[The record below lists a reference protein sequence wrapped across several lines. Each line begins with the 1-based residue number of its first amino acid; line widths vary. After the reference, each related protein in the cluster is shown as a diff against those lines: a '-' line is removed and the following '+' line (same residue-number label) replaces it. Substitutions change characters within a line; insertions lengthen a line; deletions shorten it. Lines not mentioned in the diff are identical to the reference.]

1 MELCS
6 VRHKIIEQ
14 ICKENLDQPEPIS
27 TKEVQDAI
35 RSLNNKKAA
44 DEFGLSAEYLK
55 HSGKVLVDEI
65 TAIFNQILQS
75 KTVPDAF
82 KSGILTPVLKK
93 SKDPTVLDNYRGI
106 TVTPIISKLFE
117 SVLLPRLSETFEQ
130 SPLQFG
136 FTKGLSPVMAALIVS
151 EARAEAKLNTCK
163 PLFLVTLDSQK
174 AFDVVNHT
182 ILLDK
187 LYETGIHP
195 ALWTIVKD
203 LYSGLT
209 SKVKWLGELSSQF
222 RIRQGVRQGG
232 IVSTFF
238 YKTYINPCLMELK
251 EHKIGLM
258 IGTTYCGCPA
268 CADDIAL
275 LSECENELQI
285 MTNIVKRHAKQDRV
299 TIHPDKSNAV
309 LLNKPR
315 SYYKKSFSLKLSEK
329 TITLS
334 TDTTHLGILRSESN
348 ENIINIEERLKLARH
363 TLYALISTEV
373 HGSNGLNPCVSYKI
387 YQCYVVP

>member
-1 MELCS
+1 MRVNGKENVFADYYEDLAIPKDKGYDEAYLELCS
-6 VRHKIIEQ
+6 AHHKIIKQ

-35 RSLNNKKAA
+35 GSLNNKKAV
-44 DEFGLSAEYLK
+44 DEFGLSAEHLK
-55 HSGKVLVDEI
+55 HSGKVLVVEI

-106 TVTPIISKLFE
+106 TVTPIISKLSE
-117 SVLLPRLSETFEQ
+117 SVLIPTLSETLEQ

-136 FTKGLSPVMAALIVS
+136 FTKGLSLMSALIVS

-174 AFDVVNHT
+174 AFDVVSHT

-195 ALWTIVKD
+195 ALWTMVKD

-209 SKVKWLGELSSQF
+209 SKVKWLRKLSSQF
-222 RIRQGVRQGG
+222 RICQGVMARRHRFN
-232 IVSTFF
+232 FF
-238 YKTYINPCLMELK
+238 YKTYINPCLLELK

-258 IGTTYCGCPA
+258 IGTTYCGCPP

-275 LSECENELQI
+275 LLECENELQI

-299 TIHPDKSNAV
+299 TIHQTNPSSPTEQAK
-309 LLNKPR
+309 
-315 SYYKKSFSLKLSEK
+315 
-329 TITLS
+329 I
-334 TDTTHLGILRSESN
+334 IL
-348 ENIINIEERLKLARH
+348 
-363 TLYALISTEV
+363 
-373 HGSNGLNPCVSYKI
+373 
-387 YQCYVVP
+387 